1 MPQRGFVAMI
11 RWTTLL
17 ADKYSIVRV
26 LFIHEIQKLNISI
39 LHKTSQSTERTGSTC
54 TCPDGIERGRV
65 VHRPWYYT
73 MLTVESA
80 RFPPELSAPPS
91 PPVCRLAGRQLAME
105 AISRAAGRLD
115 GKGGRLWGMGCECQP
130 PFRPLHFPYAA
141 FCTTISRYTHRSWRR
156 RSEAARCLTAQSGL
170 RGVAATPPPRPCAPV
185 ARRRR
190 QRRRQRRRWRQTQLR
205 G

>member
-1 MPQRGFVAMI
+1 MI

-26 LFIHEIQKLNISI
+26 LFIHEIQKLNITQNI
-39 LHKTSQSTERTGSTC
+39 PVDRTHWQHLHMSRRNRAWSSCAQTLVLHDVDCRKRS
-54 TCPDGIERGRV
+54 
-65 VHRPWYYT
+65 
-73 MLTVESA
+73 
-80 RFPPELSAPPS
+80 FPPELSAPPS
-91 PPVCRLAGRQLAME
+91 PPVCRLAGRRLAMK
-105 AISRAAGRLD
+105 AISRAAGRLG
-115 GKGGRLWGMGCECQP
+115 GKGGRLCEMGCECQP